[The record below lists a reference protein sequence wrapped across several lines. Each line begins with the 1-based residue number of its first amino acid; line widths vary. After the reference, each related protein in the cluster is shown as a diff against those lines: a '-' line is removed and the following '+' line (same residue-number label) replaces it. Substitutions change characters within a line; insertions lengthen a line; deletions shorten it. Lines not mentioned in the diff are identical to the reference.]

1 MKPSLVLATSNSGKI
16 NEIKTALAPLAI
28 EILTQTDLAL
38 QEAQETGL
46 TFIENALIKARS
58 AAAQSHLPAI
68 ADDSG
73 LMVDALDYAPGIYSA
88 RYAGEKGNTKAN
100 IDKLLDNLK
109 DVPIE
114 KRTARFCCAL
124 VYLRTATDPCPI
136 ICQATWSGIILLT
149 PQGHHGFGYDPIF
162 YLPSH
167 ECSAAELPLE
177 EKNRLSHRGQALKQ
191 LMDHLKKGTT
201 HK

>member
-1 MKPSLVLATSNSGKI
+1 MKQSIVLATSNSGKI
-16 NEIKTALAPLAI
+16 NEIKAALTPLPI

-38 QEAQETGL
+38 PEAQETGL

-58 AAAQSHLPAI
+58 ASAQSHLPAI

-73 LMVDALDYAPGIYSA
+73 LMVDALNYAPGIYSA
-88 RYAGEKGNTKAN
+88 RYAGEKSDAKAN
-100 IDKLLDNLK
+100 IDKLLDHLK

-114 KRTARFCCAL
+114 KRTAKFCCAL

-167 ECSAAELPLE
+167 KCSAAELPLE

-191 LMDHLKKGTT
+191 LIINLKKALPT
-201 HK
+201 K